1 MKIFKI
7 YTLLKYCHILIYFFT
22 LEHFLIWTFFK
33 LNFLE
38 QKPKNKIRKNEE
50 KTENPAKR
58 GTKTT
63 QNQIGK
69 PE

>member
-7 YTLLKYCHILIYFFT
+7 YTLLKSCHILINFFK
-22 LEHFLIWTFFK
+22 LGHFLIWTFFK

-38 QKPKNKIRKNEE
+38 QKPKKKRRK
-50 KTENPAKR
+50 KTENTAKR

-63 QNQIGK
+63 QNQKEK